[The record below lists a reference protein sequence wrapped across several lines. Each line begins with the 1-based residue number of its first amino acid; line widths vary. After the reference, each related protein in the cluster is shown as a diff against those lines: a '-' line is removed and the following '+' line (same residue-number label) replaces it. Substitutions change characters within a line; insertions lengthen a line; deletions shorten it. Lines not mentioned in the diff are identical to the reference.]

1 MPARPPLPA
10 LVRLALALCAAL
22 LAATASAQTP
32 AARTAPPP
40 ASAVATF
47 AGGCFWCMEPPFD
60 KLDGVLATT
69 SGYMGGKTRNP
80 TYAEVSA
87 GVTGHAEVVQVRYD
101 PSRVGYERLL
111 EVFWR
116 NIDPTVGGPP
126 VLRRRQP
133 VPQRDLRPRRGAA
146 AGGGS
151 VARRAG
157 ENEAVQGPDRHTGAR
172 RRRVLAGRG
181 LPSGLLREEPDPLCL
196 LPQRLRARPAARRP
210 LGQRPEIAPRGPARA
225 EGPLSAGTIER
236 SGVVPDLSP
245 RRRRT
250 VLCAT

>member
-10 LVRLALALCAAL
+10 LERLALALCAAL

-40 ASAVATF
+40 TSAVATF

-60 KLDGVLATT
+60 KLDGVLGTT

-101 PSRVGYERLL
+101 PSRLGYERLL

-116 NIDPTVGGPP
+116 NIDPTVSDRQFCDVGSQYRSAIFVHDEAQRRAAETSRAALEKTKPFKDSIVTP
-126 VLRRRQP
+126 VL
-133 VPQRDLRPRRGAA
+133 A
-146 AGGGS
+146 AGEFWPAEDYHQDYYVKNPIRYAYYRNGCGRDRRLADLWGS
-151 VARRAG
+151 
-157 ENEAVQGPDRHTGAR
+157 
-172 RRRVLAGRG
+172 
-181 LPSGLLREEPDPLCL
+181 
-196 LPQRLRARPAARRP
+196 
-210 LGQRPEIAPRGPARA
+210 APK
-225 EGPLSAGTIER
+225 
-236 SGVVPDLSP
+236 
-245 RRRRT
+245 
-250 VLCAT
+250 